1 MFGGNDEL
9 TLFHLTL
16 QKQTNYEHS
25 CIGHFVDISDDSSQE
40 ANGSKLNR
48 KRHLQLCISTQTHL
62 ELYDVSDGSLR
73 SLAVV
78 PLFATITAME
88 TLNLENSSNS
98 FLALTSDSGN
108 LSISKFVS
116 IEPQGKITL
125 QAMINQPLTRSGL
138 RRLSPIS
145 HLQADLH
152 GRCLFLSAIER
163 NKLCF
168 VANQI
173 GQDGICIQDP
183 LEALVPN
190 TLTLD
195 TAICD
200 VRYDNP
206 CFASL
211 ELQQGNHYLVFYV
224 LDLGLN
230 HIVKRANYKIEE
242 TANFLMGL
250 PDLSKYRI
258 STYMDSDQHHVGDYD
273 EINPFVLVGFEDFV
287 MIKDL
292 HGFYNIK
299 VPIPRRKGVSMP
311 TTIICFAIQTLKN
324 DFFVLLQSNYG
335 DLFKLK
341 IQPNKE
347 DSNRPVAFIS
357 YFDTIPQAT
366 DLHIFKNGFLFAN
379 AELYDNRL
387 FQFESLGDDIP
398 VEGTFEPSSTLRNLS
413 LVDTQK
419 NLNPLTS
426 SQVTSTTPLTLA
438 VNSMN
443 KIRFIVNGVDFE
455 AHVSSNLSFDAKELW
470 SIKFPNDTYHR
481 LLFLSSHDLTMI
493 LETEAGAMGELAG
506 ERHEFKT
513 KSDRTIF
520 VGSMGNNS
528 VIQVCMN
535 ELRQVVFN
543 AGSKKYEKKLEW
555 FPPAGIRIT
564 AADCNHSQL
573 AIGLSNG
580 EICYFE
586 IDTEFLSDSLHELQ
600 NRVEMDE
607 QIKGLAMI
615 PEPRSDYL
623 AVGTKEANLKVLSLK
638 KNDTENFLEVVSLQA
653 LMAPVNDL
661 KITRTER
668 DVNLHIGLVNG
679 LYSRSK
685 LNRYD
690 GQLYDVRSKFLGP
703 KEVTLSV
710 LPSMSFLK
718 KSSDEEEEEEED
730 EEEEEGEEDD
740 GENKSKETTK
750 KHDDTER
757 ETPSGAKGP
766 CVMLHSINTWV
777 AYEYDSSLYIRPM
790 LLRDSGNFV
799 KMCQFSAENLKTNGC
814 CAIDSISSVTS
825 LTIGGLENFV
835 FRDRWFQMKDK
846 ICLPAGGVEED
857 HEDNEERIWPR
868 LFDGCEIITFD
879 DDRKMNLFIENSCHG
894 DQVRV
899 SLARSQKF
907 LNSQESNFNFEILE
921 NMRAITAAIT
931 RFSSN
936 TYYLVVSTTHNE
948 LCTFELIIKRT
959 HKDKSLPNAV
969 GEFHLKLL
977 HKTLTEDRV
986 HTMVGFR
993 DKLLIPVFGSL
1004 ILYGLGKK
1012 QLLKRSISTTTASIT
1027 RISSLANWKN
1037 QRIAVGDNR
1046 ESVTM
1051 FQYDPTSDV
1060 FVPIAD
1066 DVVKRHVTALTFID
1080 QSTVIGGDKF
1090 GNIWTLRLSR
1100 EQESLIRSNFPHSL
1114 ERLQQYP
1121 DLKNKAPNIMECPFK
1136 LSLINH
1142 FYVNDIPTAFYLA
1155 EAVQVSDR
1163 PIILYCGLQGTIGGL
1178 VPLLTKSE
1186 VNSLRNLEN
1195 VISDADDI
1203 FYLEQEN
1210 QNGFSTERPAD
1221 ADGLDKDI
1229 AKPLGPSSN
1238 GASVPEGAYSIVGRD
1253 PLKYRSYYAPM
1264 RNVIDGDLCETFLNR
1279 SFSEQTKL
1287 SREIGESKP
1296 EGICKQLNDI
1306 RTNYI

>member
-1 MFGGNDEL
+1 MFGENDEL
-9 TLFHLTL
+9 ILFHLTL
-16 QKQTNYEHS
+16 QRQTNYVHS
-25 CIGHFVDISDDSSQE
+25 CIGHFIDVNDDSSQE
-40 ANGSKLNR
+40 VTGSKVNR

-62 ELYDVSDGSLR
+62 ELYDVSEGSLR

-88 TLNLENSSNS
+88 TLNLENSPSS

-108 LSISKFVS
+108 LTISRFAS
-116 IEPQGKITL
+116 IEPQGKIVL
-125 QAMINQPLTRSGL
+125 QALINQPLTRSGL

-145 HLQADLH
+145 HLQVDLH

-173 GQDGICIQDP
+173 GQDGISIQDP

-195 TAICD
+195 TAVCD

-211 ELQQGNHYLVFYV
+211 ELQQGNHHLVFYV

-230 HIVKRANYKIEE
+230 HIVKRASYKIDE

-258 STYMDSDQHHVGDYD
+258 STYMDSNEHHHGDYD

-299 VPIPRRKGVSMP
+299 VPIPRRKDVSMP

-324 DFFVLLQSNYG
+324 NFFVLLQSNHG

-341 IQPNKE
+341 IEPNKE

-379 AELYDNRL
+379 VEFYDNRL
-387 FQFESLGDDIP
+387 FQFESLGDDTPI
-398 VEGTFEPSSTLRNLS
+398 EGTFEPSSTLRNLS
-413 LVDTQK
+413 LVETQK
-419 NLNPLTS
+419 NLNPLIS

-438 VNSMN
+438 ANSMN
-443 KIRFIVNGVDFE
+443 KTRFMVNGVDFDV
-455 AHVSSNLSFDAKELW
+455 HVSSGVNVDARELW
-470 SIKFPNDTYHR
+470 SIKFPSDNYHR
-481 LLFLSSHDLTMI
+481 LLFLASHDLTMI

-506 ERHEFKT
+506 EQHEFKT
-513 KSDRTIF
+513 KSDRTVF
-520 VGSMGNNS
+520 VGSMGSKS
-528 VIQVCMN
+528 VVQVCVN

-543 AGSKKYEKKLEW
+543 ADSKKYEKKLEW
-555 FPPAGIRIT
+555 FPPAGIRVV
-564 AADCNHSQL
+564 AADCNYSQL
-573 AIGLSNG
+573 AVGLSNG

-586 IDTEFLSDSLHELQ
+586 IDTESLSDSLHELQ
-600 NRVEMDE
+600 NRVEIDE

-638 KNDTENFLEVVSLQA
+638 KNDMDNFLEVVSLQA
-653 LMAPVNDL
+653 LMAPVSDL

-668 DVNLHIGLVNG
+668 DVELHIGLING

-690 GQLYDVRSKFLGP
+690 GQLYDVRNKFLGP

-718 KSSDEEEEEEED
+718 KTSDEEEEEEED
-730 EEEEEGEEDD
+730 DEDEDEGT
-740 GENKSKETTK
+740 ETTK
-750 KHDDTER
+750 QHDDIEKDAKT
-757 ETPSGAKGP
+757 GAKGP
-766 CVMLHSINTWV
+766 CVMLHSIKTWV
-777 AYEYDSSLYIRPM
+777 SYEHDSLLYIRPM
-790 LLRDSGNFV
+790 LLRHPGNFV
-799 KMCQFSAENLKTNGC
+799 KMCQFSTENLKINGC
-814 CAIDSISSVTS
+814 CAIDTISSGAS
-825 LTIGGLENFV
+825 LTIGALENFV
-835 FRDRWFQMKDK
+835 FRDKWFQTKDK
-846 ICLPAGGVEED
+846 ICLPVGAVEED

-868 LFDGCEIITFD
+868 LYDGCKIITFD
-879 DDRKMNLFIENSCHG
+879 DDRKMNLFIENSYDG
-894 DQVRV
+894 NQVRV

-907 LNSQESNFNFEILE
+907 FNSQVSNSQFEILE

-931 RFSSN
+931 KFSSN
-936 TYYLVVSTTHNE
+936 TYYLVVSTTHNQ
-948 LCTFELIIKRT
+948 LYTFELIIRRAP
-959 HKDKSLPNAV
+959 KDKSIRDCV
-969 GEFHLKLL
+969 GEFHMKLL
-977 HKTLTEDRV
+977 HKTPTEDKV
-986 HTMVGFR
+986 HAMVGFR

-1012 QLLKRSISTTTASIT
+1012 QLLKRSISSTTASIT
-1027 RISSLANWKN
+1027 KISSLANWKN

-1046 ESVTM
+1046 ESATILQ
-1051 FQYDPTSDV
+1051 FDSTNNI

-1114 ERLQQYP
+1114 DRLQQYA
-1121 DLKNKAPNIMECPFK
+1121 DLKNKAPNIMACPLK

-1142 FYVNDIPTAFYLA
+1142 FYVNDIPTGFYLA

-1163 PIILYCGLQGTIGGL
+1163 PIILYCGLQGTIGSL

-1186 VNSLRNLEN
+1186 VNSLRSLEN
-1195 VISDADDI
+1195 VMSDADDI

-1210 QNGFSTERPAD
+1210 QNGSSTDQPVDE
-1221 ADGLDKDI
+1221 DGLDKDV
-1229 AKPLGPSSN
+1229 ARPLGSSSN
-1238 GASVPEGAYSIVGRD
+1238 AVRIPEGAYSIVGRD
-1253 PLKYRSYYAPM
+1253 SFKYRSYYAPV
-1264 RNVIDGDLCETFLNR
+1264 RNVIDGDLCETFLNL
-1279 SFSEQTKL
+1279 SLSEQTKL
-1287 SREIGESKP
+1287 CKETSGSNP
-1296 EGICKQLNDI
+1296 EGVCKQLNDI